1 MTKQYIA
8 RAGAWGGRGARRSGG
23 FTLIE
28 VLIVIAI
35 VLALTGLV
43 GVAVFSR
50 RDEAKKDTAKIELN
64 NLKGALSMFRLDFD
78 RWPTDQEGV
87 KVLWDKSV
95 LDSEAEQG
103 KWKQYLTEPLP
114 NDKWGN
120 PWGYRQKSEH
130 GDDTKYDL
138 WSFGPDKQ
146 EGTEDDITSWST
158 GGANGEGPMDEAP
171 PPSSGS
177 SKSSSPK

>member
-1 MTKQYIA
+1 
-8 RAGAWGGRGARRSGG
+8 
-23 FTLIE
+23 
-28 VLIVIAI
+28 
-35 VLALTGLV
+35 
-43 GVAVFSR
+43 VAVFSR

-64 NLKGALSMFRLDFD
+64 TLKNALNMFRMDYD

-95 LDSEAEQG
+95 LDSEADQT
-103 KWKQYLTEPLP
+103 KWKPYLTDPLP
-114 NDKWGN
+114 NDKWGS

-146 EGTEDDITSWST
+146 EGTDDDITSWST
-158 GGANGEGPMDEAP
+158 GTGPNGEGPMDEGP

-177 SKSSSPK
+177 KSSNPSPK

>member
-1 MTKQYIA
+1 MTKQQK
-8 RAGAWGGRGARRSGG
+8 AGTRGGRGARRG

-50 RDEAKKDTAKIELN
+50 RDDAKKDTAKIELN
-64 NLKGALSMFRLDFD
+64 TLKNALNMFRMDFD

-95 LDSEAEQG
+95 LDSEADQG
-103 KWKQYLTEPLP
+103 KWKQYVTDPLL
-114 NDKWGN
+114 NDKWGS
-120 PWGYRQKSEH
+120 PWGYRQKGEH
-130 GDDTKYDL
+130 GDETKYDL
-138 WSFGPDKQ
+138 WSYGPDKQ
-146 EGTEDDITSWST
+146 EGTEDDINSWST
-158 GGANGEGPMDEAP
+158 GGANGEGPMDETP
-171 PPSSGS
+171 LPSSTG
-177 SKSSSPK
+177 KSSTSK